1 MAMREAQVDRRLFQI
16 AMPQQHLDGA
26 QVGPGFEQ
34 MRGKAMTE
42 GVGMDVLVL
51 KASAFGRFLTSGP
64 EHLGGDRMTPRMPS
78 VAGKQPVCGLASESA
93 PVHAQRIQQS
103 LTQHHVAVLASLASP
118 DVNDHTLTVDVADLK
133 VRHFGSTGA

>member
-1 MAMREAQVDRRLFQI
+1 MGEVQVDRRLFQI

-34 MRGKAMTE
+34 MRGKAMTQ

-64 EHLGGDRMTPRMPS
+64 EHLGGDRMFDVCHLLPGNSQRAGLRRSPR
-78 VAGKQPVCGLASESA
+78 Q
-93 PVHAQRIQQS
+93 
-103 LTQHHVAVLASLASP
+103 
-118 DVNDHTLTVDVADLK
+118 
-133 VRHFGSTGA
+133 